1 MKKILIMFLLLVSSL
16 FSFDKMSLG
25 YSTTSDDS
33 NIIDITAIKD
43 IDYKI
48 FSLPLSFEG
57 SFNYVDSAHSSDDL
71 YIGSIQSMLTYNFN
85 KKFFMQGGFGFAYL
99 SDKSFE
105 DKKFGTNFQFK
116 ESILF
121 GYNVNDNFSTTLRYN
136 HISNADIN
144 DDNSGLDIFGINFIY
159 KF

>member
-1 MKKILIMFLLLVSSL
+1 MKKILIVLLFVVSSL

-33 NIIDITAIKD
+33 NIFDVTVIKNT
-43 IDYKI
+43 DYKI
-48 FSLPLSFEG
+48 FGLPVSFEG
-57 SFNYVDSAHSSDDL
+57 SFDYMDSAHESDDL
-71 YIGSIQSMLTYNFN
+71 FIGSIQGVLTYNFN
-85 KKFFMQGGFGFAYL
+85 KDFFMQGGFGFAYL

-121 GYNVNDNFSTTLRYN
+121 GYNISDSFSTTLRYN

-144 DDNSGLDIFGINFIY
+144 DDNSGLDIYGINFIY